1 MLKHHK
7 HKLCLF
13 FIFLFFTYRI
23 CTPLYNADSCSFHA
37 NNSTFPKNFLSSHY
51 FIPEHT
57 QCTFQIPITNQST
70 YFTDININLSKQ
82 SFHFLYSIPS
92 NSLVNPL
99 FFHQYK
105 FELQGNSLKKCHSY
119 TINYIHHKDGKK
131 RKLLQLI
138 S

>member
-7 HKLCLF
+7 YKLCLL

-23 CTPLYNADSCSFHA
+23 CTPLNNADSCSFHA
-37 NNSTFPKNFLSSHY
+37 NNPTFTKSILSSHY

-57 QCTFQIPITNQST
+57 QCTFQIPITNQNT
-70 YFTDININLSKQ
+70 YISDTNINSSKQ
-82 SFHFLYSIPS
+82 IVYFLYSIPS
-92 NSLVNPL
+92 NSLVNHL
-99 FFHQYK
+99 FLFQYK

-138 S
+138 